1 MGLSQGCLLHST
13 QTCGSSSS
21 TGCSTSSCR
30 LLRSGSNLKQLLLIQ
45 QLQLLHL
52 SAVVSSCL
60 TLCLKGQ
67 PRRQQLQ
74 FVLLLSC
81 CNSHLR
87 LQLQLQ
93 QRLLVAPEFH
103 QQLQNQQLLQHQLQ
117 LLQLLPARQSSFQ
130 LWLRQCLRL
139 RLLQLIVLLVSC
151 PL

>member
-67 PRRQQLQ
+67 PGPQQHQLYLQLSYCNLHLQAQLQ
-74 FVLLLSC
+74 F
-81 CNSHLR
+81 
-87 LQLQLQ
+87 
-93 QRLLVAPEFH
+93 
-103 QQLQNQQLLQHQLQ
+103 
-117 LLQLLPARQSSFQ
+117 RQ
-130 LWLRQCLRL
+130 
-139 RLLQLIVLLVSC
+139 
-151 PL
+151 